1 MAYFENLR
9 QLLRPM
15 GVYQL
20 EPESLSGGELWAA
33 GAAMDAAC
41 EQIARHLQEA
51 IPLSAQEEGLE
62 QMESLLGVRPASP
75 SLAFRQKAICALL
88 QIGEDGFTMGK
99 INAAIAGCGVAAQVQ
114 EDDEPQ
120 SVTVRFPLLTDEP
133 EEAERLKQIVEQ
145 LVPCHLQL
153 NYEVRYLHWREVGYS
168 GWVWSTVGQ
177 WSWRRL
183 IGTIPGV
190 NY

>member
-1 MAYFENLR
+1 MAYFESLQ
-9 QLLRPM
+9 QLLRPL
-15 GVYQL
+15 GVYRL

-33 GAAMDAAC
+33 GAALDAAC
-41 EQIARHLQEA
+41 EQIEHDLREA
-51 IPLSAQEEGLE
+51 LPLTAQDEGL
-62 QMESLLGVRPASP
+62 QRLESLLGIQPVSP
-75 SLAFRQKAICALL
+75 RLVFRQKALAALL
-88 QIGEDGFTMGK
+88 RINESSFTLQD
-99 INAAIAGCGVAAQVQ
+99 INAAIAGCGVSAQVR

-145 LVPCHLQL
+145 LVPCHLKI
-153 NYEVRYLHWREVGYS
+153 NYEVRYLYWREVEYS
-168 GWVWSTVGQ
+168 GWAWHIVGQ
-177 WSWRRL
+177 WSWRRM